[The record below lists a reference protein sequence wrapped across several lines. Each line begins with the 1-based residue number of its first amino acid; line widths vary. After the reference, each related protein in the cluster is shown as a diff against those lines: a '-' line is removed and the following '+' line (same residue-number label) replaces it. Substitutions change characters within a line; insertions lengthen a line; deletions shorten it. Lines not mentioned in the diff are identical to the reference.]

1 MRWGGVA
8 AADGSLQAPA
18 AALLPPPQP
27 KNRPPPLPRKSF
39 LIIITCLGHM
49 SRVGVKLL
57 FKLKFFGRGLEEAG
71 VFHMMNRNPVLSML
85 CVGVKGEE
93 FEEQPWEGGGGVQSE
108 SHSEPESCFD
118 DL

>member
-1 MRWGGVA
+1 
-8 AADGSLQAPA
+8 
-18 AALLPPPQP
+18 
-27 KNRPPPLPRKSF
+27 
-39 LIIITCLGHM
+39 M

-93 FEEQPWEGGGGVQSE
+93 SEEFEEQPWEGGGVQSE
-108 SHSEPESCFD
+108 SVSHSEPESCFD